1 MTTALLKILCLT
13 TVLLSLPAPAQR
25 TSKQAGKPHPIDA
38 WLDTNMETSLSTAA
52 MRQTLA
58 TARGKWDAEMNRVY
72 QRLMAKLSPSQRA
85 ALQSSQRK
93 WLAFRDAEF
102 AATREITGKM
112 DGTLWLVRGDEQ
124 RLTVVRDRAN
134 QLLEYDSLGREPFH
148 ASILNYT
155 RTAAPRLCP

>member
-1 MTTALLKILCLT
+1 
-13 TVLLSLPAPAQR
+13 
-25 TSKQAGKPHPIDA
+25 
-38 WLDTNMETSLSTAA
+38 METSLSTAA

-134 QLLEYDSLGREPFH
+134 QLLEYDSLGREP
-148 ASILNYT
+148 
-155 RTAAPRLCP
+155 

>member
-1 MTTALLKILCLT
+1 MTRSQTLFQILFLPAF
-13 TVLLSLPAPAQR
+13 LLSQSAPAQR
-25 TSKQAGKPHPIDA
+25 ASGQAEKPHPIDE
-38 WLDTNMETSLSTAA
+38 WLDTKMETSLSTAA

-72 QRLMAKLSPSQRA
+72 KRLMAKLKPSQRA

-124 RLTVVRDRAN
+124 RMNLVRDRAN
-134 QLLEYDSLGREPFH
+134 QLLEYDSLGKGP
-148 ASILNYT
+148 
-155 RTAAPRLCP
+155 